1 MDLLY
6 RSAKQRH
13 RDNARILTNI
23 AQRKRNR
30 ELAKQTMAS
39 SFNTTSSTTTPPSTT
54 SLTSTTNSLILK
66 GIENFSGAPDLRD
79 HFNAARLSF
88 EDARALISQYLIE
101 AFQGKKA
108 EEKLDQ
114 ASDPSKAPSERVDE
128 IIVTSR
134 ESQHACKADCRAHD
148 HKH

>member
-88 EDARALISQYLIE
+88 EDARALISQYLIGNKYV
-101 AFQGKKA
+101 AFIHLFLLFYCT
-108 EEKLDQ
+108 KLL
-114 ASDPSKAPSERVDE
+114 STTILTVKNG
-128 IIVTSR
+128 
-134 ESQHACKADCRAHD
+134 CY
-148 HKH
+148 